1 MVLHHV
7 PQDASLSILDVFGAG
22 RAVLQECLD
31 KQVRQSAGGFVRLPD
46 GASTVPVSC
55 SAGDADLTD
64 TTVVALSTTDSA
76 NERQAL
82 LAALTAGRGRE

>member
-1 MVLHHV
+1 MTNKVRV
-7 PQDASLSILDVFGAG
+7 I
-22 RAVLQECLD
+22 LQECLD
-31 KQVRQSAGGFVRLPD
+31 KPMGQAAGGFVRLPD

-55 SAGDADLTD
+55 SAGDAYLTD
-64 TTVVALSTTDSA
+64 VIVVALSTTDSA